1 MVCAKGHLMGK
12 DHDPAVTHL
21 VDQLM
26 VIQHPSRGLVMDMDL
41 ARLRVR
47 HAGLQEAKAPHLEPL
62 VPLLMFFVGVQ
73 LLDDLPPTFQVFE
86 VVRWRVDPVRLPVV
100 KPVRC
105 EPGKRE
111 SNMTGDGAAPSL
123 QLAAGSLT

>member
-1 MVCAKGHLMGK
+1 MGK

-26 VIQHPSRGLVMDMDL
+26 VIQHPGRGLVMDVDL

-47 HAGLQEAKAPHLEPL
+47 HAGLHEAKAPHLEPL

-86 VVRWRVDPVRLPVV
+86 VVRRRVDPVRTVHSSTSFSRRRGR
-100 KPVRC
+100 VRC
-105 EPGKRE
+105 CAPRC
-111 SNMTGDGAAPSL
+111 AARRDAAAL
-123 QLAAGSLT
+123 LAARLA

>member
-1 MVCAKGHLMGK
+1 MGK

-26 VIQHPSRGLVMDMDL
+26 VIQHPSRGLVMDVDL

-47 HAGLQEAKAPHLEPL
+47 HAGSHEAKARHLEPL
-62 VPLLMFFVGVQ
+62 VPLLTFFVGVQ

-86 VVRWRVDPVRLPVV
+86 VVRRRVDPVRLPVV

-111 SNMTGDGAAPSL
+111 SNMTGDGTVQHPRCSSP
-123 QLAAGSLT
+123 QDH